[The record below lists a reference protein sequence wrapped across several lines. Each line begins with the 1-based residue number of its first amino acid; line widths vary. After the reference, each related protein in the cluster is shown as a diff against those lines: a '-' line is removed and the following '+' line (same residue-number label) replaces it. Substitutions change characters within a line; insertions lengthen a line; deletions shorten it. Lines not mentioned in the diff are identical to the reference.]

1 MDRRTEVR
9 LNMGRRAL
17 EFSQAHLSS
26 SPGYATAL
34 KQLEDELARSKQL
47 INEQRE
53 GLAQVRTATIE
64 KERLKRAIRR
74 SHLVHLAGVAQ
85 RAAAEDAEL
94 AQKFDLPRVPPR
106 GLAFRAA
113 ARTMV
118 ELAEQQKELLSKYG
132 LVEELLQNAV
142 KAVDRLDQAVDSG
155 AEGRRIH
162 IGASASLEV
171 SANEVVRSVKILDG
185 YNRFRFENDPNLLA
199 GWVAAINI
207 VGPAVSD
214 GQAVGR
220 SGGQSGSSQTPV
232 TDAPPSSGGASN
244 PAA

>member
-34 KQLEDELARSKQL
+34 KQLGDELARSKQL
-47 INEQRE
+47 INEQRQ
-53 GLAQVRTATIE
+53 GLTQVRTATIE

-74 SHLVHLAGVAQ
+74 SHLVHLSGVAQ
-85 RAAAEDAEL
+85 RAAAEEPEL
-94 AQKFDLPRVPPR
+94 AQKFDLPRIPAR

-132 LVEELLQNAV
+132 LV
-142 KAVDRLDQAVDSG
+142 
-155 AEGRRIH
+155 
-162 IGASASLEV
+162 
-171 SANEVVRSVKILDG
+171 
-185 YNRFRFENDPNLLA
+185 
-199 GWVAAINI
+199 
-207 VGPAVSD
+207 
-214 GQAVGR
+214 
-220 SGGQSGSSQTPV
+220 
-232 TDAPPSSGGASN
+232 
-244 PAA
+244 